1 MEEHHVVKIHE
12 MTELLAVSDD
22 KTRDF
27 KNKYIMIDS
36 KFPSQLLTIDED
48 KFGNTE
54 IEKLILERLQQAAND
69 PEIRKLMDA
78 EDRLLAALYSSVDV
92 PSTN

>member
-1 MEEHHVVKIHE
+1 MTRNIGVYNIHI
-12 MTELLAVSDD
+12 AVSDD
-22 KTRDF
+22 ITRDF
-27 KNKYIMIDS
+27 KNKYIMKES
-36 KFPSQLLTIDED
+36 KFPSQLLAIDED

-78 EDRLLAALYSSVDV
+78 EDRLLAALYNSGDV
-92 PSTN
+92 PSIH

>member
-1 MEEHHVVKIHE
+1 MK
-12 MTELLAVSDD
+12 
-22 KTRDF
+22 
-27 KNKYIMIDS
+27 DS
-36 KFPSQLLTIDED
+36 KFPSQLLAIDED

-78 EDRLLAALYSSVDV
+78 EDRLLAALYNSGDV
-92 PSTN
+92 PSIH

>member
-1 MEEHHVVKIHE
+1 MTRNIGVYNIHI
-12 MTELLAVSDD
+12 AVSDG
-22 KTRDF
+22 KTHDF
-27 KNKYIMIDS
+27 KNKYIMTDS
-36 KFPSQLLTIDED
+36 KFPSQILTVDED

-78 EDRLLAALYSSVDV
+78 EDRLLAALHSSVEM
-92 PSTN
+92 PSTH